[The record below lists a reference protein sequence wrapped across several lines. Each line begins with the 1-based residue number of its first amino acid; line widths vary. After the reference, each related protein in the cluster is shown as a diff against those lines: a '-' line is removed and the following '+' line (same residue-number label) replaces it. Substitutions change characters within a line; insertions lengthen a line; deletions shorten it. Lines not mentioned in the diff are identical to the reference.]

1 MASLPLTLPPQTMK
15 SPQIKFRKPHSKFSN
30 KKKFAT
36 TQFFFLTTLSFH
48 RDEST
53 LHLKPSTSKS
63 SLSTAVVAAPA
74 VAPNETMDG
83 RRHVAP
89 DCKEVSY
96 NPKYEE
102 MFAPMVGPENP
113 HKTETQKADKNTL
126 SGKVEPA
133 HLNEFQFE
141 LQRRTFHSYGFAQD
155 PSNDPSQ
162 ELIGSAEGAEAQEH
176 KSVFEGRNFWVG

>member
-1 MASLPLTLPPQTMK
+1 M
-15 SPQIKFRKPHSKFSN
+15 
-30 KKKFAT
+30 
-36 TQFFFLTTLSFH
+36 
-48 RDEST
+48 
-53 LHLKPSTSKS
+53 
-63 SLSTAVVAAPA
+63 
-74 VAPNETMDG
+74 APNETMDR
-83 RRHVAP
+83 RRHIAP
-89 DCKEVSY
+89 DAKEVSY

-113 HKTETQKADKNTL
+113 HKTETQKADKNML

-162 ELIGSAEGAEAQEH
+162 ELIGSSEGAESQEY
-176 KSVFEGRNFWVG
+176 KSVFEGNKTATEL

>member
-1 MASLPLTLPPQTMK
+1 MKNPQRK
-15 SPQIKFRKPHSKFSN
+15 SRKLHSKPRITILLREQIFHYVFFVFS
-30 KKKFAT
+30 
-36 TQFFFLTTLSFH
+36 
-48 RDEST
+48 RDDST
-53 LHLKPSTSKS
+53 LHLKASTST
-63 SLSTAVVAAPA
+63 STALVVAAPA
-74 VAPNETMDG
+74 VAPNETMDR
-83 RRHVAP
+83 RRHIAH
-89 DCKEVSY
+89 DAKEVSY

-113 HKTETQKADKNTL
+113 HKTETQKADKNML

-162 ELIGSAEGAEAQEH
+162 ELIGSAEGAESQEY
-176 KSVFEGRNFWVG
+176 KSVFEGKSNHIICCRFNKPL